1 MPRRCFS
8 CEKNAVVAAK
18 INDGTEVINAFLCES
33 CLHAAAKLAQI
44 TVVASVHPSY
54 PVGYTEGRIPAKDAL
69 DNYEFEEEPPKP
81 PEQPEL
87 SESPVCRICG
97 LPAVA
102 EGEFAIRG
110 KHTKCSLCRKCIDRL
125 SVNPIVSGLKID
137 YYAKPEAPR
146 EIPPAP
152 SEQTPQKTVSLKNK
166 IILVFI
172 AALFLFGGI
181 GLFIGIFPGLLRSNT
196 SPLTSD
202 LQSEPEPE
210 YPELDPAYVDSIL
223 ADTESAVAFVRQN
236 LKDKGFSNLDVS
248 LISISQNKK
257 SMRPNGEF
265 SLYVLVTVP
274 DGSLKTE
281 TIKNVRSACNSKNII
296 ASEIYVV
303 EGVQLTN
310 QSGTKT
316 VNYNQILGPDSPII
330 PPEPKTVSKSDP
342 IYIPSE
348 LSDTLMSKMWDA
360 AKEKVK
366 NSLKSPSTAEFQKYW
381 SDNVKFIKGTEDD
394 VKTGGFNVSVFAY
407 VDSQNSY
414 GAEIRTYFLV
424 YFMVDSS
431 STFKI
436 VDVDFAEP

>member
-81 PEQPEL
+81 PEQPEP
-87 SESPVCRICG
+87 SESPACRICG

-102 EGEFAIRG
+102 EGDFTIRG

-137 YYAKPEAPR
+137 YYAKPEAPH

-152 SEQTPQKTVSLKNK
+152 SGQTPQKTVSLKNK

-210 YPELDPAYVDSIL
+210 YP
-223 ADTESAVAFVRQN
+223 
-236 LKDKGFSNLDVS
+236 
-248 LISISQNKK
+248 
-257 SMRPNGEF
+257 
-265 SLYVLVTVP
+265 
-274 DGSLKTE
+274 
-281 TIKNVRSACNSKNII
+281 
-296 ASEIYVV
+296 
-303 EGVQLTN
+303 
-310 QSGTKT
+310 
-316 VNYNQILGPDSPII
+316 DSPII

-366 NSLKSPSTAEFQKYW
+366 NSLKSPSTAKFEKYW

-431 STFKI
+431 SSFKI
-436 VDVDFAEP
+436 VDVDFASP